1 MKIKYFCFDLRLF
14 VCLGYGLGSAPT
26 PNTLSL
32 IHLVMVM
39 VMFNGK
45 LLVFYKYKKKAKNGL
60 LYHYMGA
67 PPMLRRC
74 IKCSW
79 AWKKMSILGKNYK

>member
-39 VMFNGK
+39 FYGK
-45 LLVFYKYKKKAKNGL
+45 LLVFCASVLALSLDRVVRGKMGL
-60 LYHYMGA
+60 RSCCGA
-67 PPMLRRC
+67 L
-74 IKCSW
+74 
-79 AWKKMSILGKNYK
+79 

>member
-39 VMFNGK
+39 VMVMVMFNGK
-45 LLVFYKYKKKAKNGL
+45 LLVFCASVLALSLDRVVRGKMGL
-60 LYHYMGA
+60 RSCCGA
-67 PPMLRRC
+67 L
-74 IKCSW
+74 
-79 AWKKMSILGKNYK
+79 

>member
-14 VCLGYGLGSAPT
+14 VCLAYGLGSAPT

-45 LLVFYKYKKKAKNGL
+45 LLVFCASVLLMSLDRVVRGKMGL
-60 LYHYMGA
+60 RSCCGA
-67 PPMLRRC
+67 L
-74 IKCSW
+74 
-79 AWKKMSILGKNYK
+79 

>member
-45 LLVFYKYKKKAKNGL
+45 LLVFCASVLALSLDRVVRG
-60 LYHYMGA
+60 
-67 PPMLRRC
+67 
-74 IKCSW
+74 
-79 AWKKMSILGKNYK
+79 KMYQMFLDMEENYYIGENYK

>member
-45 LLVFYKYKKKAKNGL
+45 LLVFCASVLALSLDRVVRGKMGL
-60 LYHYMGA
+60 RSCCGA
-67 PPMLRRC
+67 L
-74 IKCSW
+74 
-79 AWKKMSILGKNYK
+79 

>member
-14 VCLGYGLGSAPT
+14 VSLGYGLGSAPT

-45 LLVFYKYKKKAKNGL
+45 LLVFCASVLALSLDRVVRGKMGL
-60 LYHYMGA
+60 RSCCGA
-67 PPMLRRC
+67 L
-74 IKCSW
+74 
-79 AWKKMSILGKNYK
+79 

>member
-45 LLVFYKYKKKAKNGL
+45 LLVFCASVL
-60 LYHYMGA
+60 AL
-67 PPMLRRC
+67 
-74 IKCSW
+74 S
-79 AWKKMSILGKNYK
+79 

>member
-45 LLVFYKYKKKAKNGL
+45 LLVFCASVLALSLDRVVRGKMYQMFLGMEEHNCRGKY
-60 LYHYMGA
+60 
-67 PPMLRRC
+67 C
-74 IKCSW
+74 IS
-79 AWKKMSILGKNYK
+79 